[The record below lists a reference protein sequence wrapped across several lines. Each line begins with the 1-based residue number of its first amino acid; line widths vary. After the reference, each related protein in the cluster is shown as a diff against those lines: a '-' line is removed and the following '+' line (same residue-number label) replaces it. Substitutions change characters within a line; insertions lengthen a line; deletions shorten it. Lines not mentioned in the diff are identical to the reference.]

1 MAGLSIGGNQTCH
14 LTLGHLDKFAWVG
27 LFSGTGNGLSTS
39 PIDPKNFIGGVF
51 SDGAAFNARVKL
63 LWIGMGTEEPDPFPG
78 RSALSGRCS
87 IRLAAS
93 TSTPRRLARHMSG

>member
-1 MAGLSIGGNQTCH
+1 MAGLSIGGNQTCY
-14 LTLGHLDKFAWVG
+14 LTLGHLEKFAWVG
-27 LFSGTGNGLSTS
+27 LFSGTGNGLSTA

-63 LWIGMGTEEPDPFPG
+63 LWIGMGT
-78 RSALSGRCS
+78 GRCS